1 MVTTPVLSAEQ
12 IGDFKHDGFVVT
24 PGVFNAA
31 EVAVIDAAMNDLVAL
46 PEEPGK
52 HWVYWEESRLD
63 PAQKIISR
71 IENISPYVPGFKE
84 LSDVLEAPVGQLLG
98 EKAALFKEKI
108 NFKYPGADGFKPHQ
122 DSQAGWWDYADYFI
136 TVMVCV
142 DEATE
147 ENGCLQLVAGHHQ
160 KGLIREWEPLNEEDT
175 GKMDFIMALTK
186 PGDVA
191 YFDSYAPHGSEPNMS
206 DTMRRLYF
214 ATYSRLSDGDFL
226 DQYYADK
233 RKTYPP
239 DIEREA
245 GREYKFRV

>member
-1 MVTTPVLSAEQ
+1 M
-12 IGDFKHDGFVVT
+12 
-24 PGVFNAA
+24 
-31 EVAVIDAAMNDLVAL
+31 
-46 PEEPGK
+46 
-52 HWVYWEESRLD
+52 
-63 PAQKIISR
+63 
-71 IENISPYVPGFKE
+71 
-84 LSDVLEAPVGQLLG
+84 GQLLG
-98 EKAALFKEKI
+98 EDVALFKEKI

-147 ENGCLQLVAGHHQ
+147 ENGCLQLVAGHHKQ
-160 KGLIREWEPLNEEDT
+160 GLIREWEPLNEADT
-175 GKMDFIMALTK
+175 SKMDFIMTPTK

-191 YFDSYAPHGSEPNMS
+191 YIDSYTPHGSEPNMS
-206 DTMRRLYF
+206 DKMRRLYF

-226 DQYYADK
+226 EQYYADK

-245 GREYKFRV
+245 GKEYIFRV

>member
-1 MVTTPVLSAEQ
+1 MLTTPVLSPQQ
-12 IGDFKHDGFVVT
+12 IGDFKRDGFVVT

-31 EVAVIDAAMNDLVAL
+31 EVAVVAAAMNDLVAL

-52 HWVYWEESRLD
+52 HWVYWEDSRLD
-63 PAQKIISR
+63 PAKKIISR
-71 IENISPYVPGFKE
+71 IENISPYVPDFKE
-84 LSDVLEAPVGQLLG
+84 LSAALEAPVGQLLG

-175 GKMDFIMALTK
+175 GKMDFVMAPTR